1 MGDLH
6 TGRAAVDEIED
17 ITTAIIKM
25 NEIITL
31 LKINNAHLEI
41 INNEIITEDDI
52 ED

>member
-6 TGRAAVDEIED
+6 TGRSAPDEIED
-17 ITTAIIKM
+17 ITTAIIKLS
-25 NEIITL
+25 EIIML

-41 INNEIITEDDI
+41 INSEIITEDDI